1 MSRLFSPIKLSG
13 HKWRRPFYP
22 GQLTH
27 GLIFRIFVSDF
38 PGQRKNDQ
46 DTDNTGTSIVAG
58 KTGIE
63 PVTQG
68 LTVLRSAAEL
78 LSRNGH

>member
-1 MSRLFSPIKLSG
+1 MLPKWWPDKDLNLHLNDYESFALSVVLSG

-27 GLIFRIFVSDF
+27 GLIFRIFISDF

-63 PVTQG
+63 PVT
-68 LTVLRSAAEL
+68 
-78 LSRNGH
+78 